1 MDATIKFL
9 TTLAGIVEGITLDQA
24 LRIVEASADLQNLVV
39 EPDFTTHEGLLAYS
53 RGNEAIVQHIKDSR
67 KIQAIKTLRDAAL
80 TADVKAG
87 LRECKDAIDAL
98 AREVAPD
105 LAPANRLCCS
115 TDAGYSHSIFCYNYN
130 D

>member
-67 KIQAIKTLRDAAL
+67 KIQAIKALRDAANS
-80 TADVKAG
+80 ADVRAPLKQ
-87 LRECKDAIDAL
+87 CKDVIDAL
-98 AREVAPD
+98 ACEVTPRQAAAD
-105 LAPANRLCCS
+105 RLCCS
-115 TDAGYSHSIFCYNYN
+115 TTAGYSHSSLCYNFN
-130 D
+130 N